1 MILLKIVQQKIAR
14 SLKVERKLSK
24 MDVNNVKYRCLN
36 TWDSHVAMG
45 TKGLRY
51 TNADLKISLYAFV
64 HKKAKP
70 LNFAFLILRIPE
82 FFAREDCK
90 FLWKKANFQH
100 ILLFLNVCQ

>member
-1 MILLKIVQQKIAR
+1 MILLKIVQQKIAQ

-24 MDVNNVKYRCLN
+24 MDVNIVKYWRLN

-64 HKKAKP
+64 HKKTKP
-70 LNFAFLILRIPE
+70 LNF
-82 FFAREDCK
+82 C
-90 FLWKKANFQH
+90 
-100 ILLFLNVCQ
+100 FLNLKNSRVFCP